1 MAKPGLRHRCK
12 LSPCPHNC
20 PPVMTLTFREPK
32 GAWDGVR
39 VAIQM
44 SLAHKALESWV
55 LLEELCIDIA
65 CGLVHHVLFSDPE
78 EGLGRV
84 LWFPQRT
91 APVLV
96 QPHCHRQWPCGRLV
110 LEAGWVLCLQISV
123 CSPVFPGT
131 QGDCRQ
137 DSEEVSLHVKVKD

>member
-1 MAKPGLRHRCK
+1 
-12 LSPCPHNC
+12 
-20 PPVMTLTFREPK
+20 MTLTFREPK

-96 QPHCHRQWPCGRLV
+96 QPHCHRQWPVG
-110 LEAGWVLCLQISV
+110 GWSLRQVGSFVYRFLSAALSFLGPKV
-123 CSPVFPGT
+123 TADRT
-131 QGDCRQ
+131 QRR
-137 DSEEVSLHVKVKD
+137 